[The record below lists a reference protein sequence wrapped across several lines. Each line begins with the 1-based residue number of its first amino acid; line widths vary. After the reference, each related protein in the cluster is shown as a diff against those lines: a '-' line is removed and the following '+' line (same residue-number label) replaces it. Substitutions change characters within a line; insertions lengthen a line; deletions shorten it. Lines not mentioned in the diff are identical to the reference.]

1 MTDNPPVDYSA
12 FLLRMWREGDGTPW
26 RAALQEVD
34 GGTLMRFRDLEGLFE
49 YLRKRAETSS
59 SDDEPL

>member
-1 MTDNPPVDYSA
+1 MTDNPSRDYSA
-12 FLLRMWREGDGTPW
+12 FLLRMWRDRDGASW

-59 SDDEPL
+59 SNDRPG